1 MAGNN
6 ETKPKPRLW
15 VVTELYYPEETST
28 GHHMTKIAEG
38 LTSDFAV
45 GVICGQPNYSKRGIT
60 VPKHETR
67 NDVKIFR
74 VPGTR
79 LDKNV
84 ILFRLIN
91 MLTLGTAVFFRA
103 ILSFRKTDQVLVVT
117 TPPNLPY
124 VCAFASLFRGSQY
137 TLLIHDN
144 YPQVLVAAGKAHPTS
159 AIVRIWHFLNRWLF
173 KYAAKIIVLG
183 RDMKTLVERE
193 TKGLDVPVV
202 SIPNWA
208 ELDLV
213 KPTDRDRN
221 PLLVELGLESKFVF
235 LYAGNMGYTNDLES
249 LARCAEML
257 PGDERIHFVFLG
269 SGAKKSW
276 LSDYIQNRYL
286 KNVTILDPRPRNEQ
300 SEFLNAC
307 DVAVITMVE
316 GMFGVSVPS
325 RIYNAIAAGKPLL
338 AITEPGS
345 ELARMIDE
353 EQVGW
358 WIPPGDKD
366 ALLNTVKA
374 IAANKAQLRSM
385 GARAREAAERK
396 YSLDRALSEYRRE
409 LVKA

>member
-6 ETKPKPRLW
+6 ETKPKHRLW
-15 VVTELYYPEETST
+15 IVTELYYPEETST

-38 LTSDFAV
+38 LTGDFAV
-45 GVICGQPNYSKRGIT
+45 SVICGQPNYSKRGIT
-60 VPKHETR
+60 VPKRQTH

-91 MLTLGTAVFFRA
+91 MLTLGTTVFFTA
-103 ILSFRKTDQVLVVT
+103 VLSFRQGDQILVVT

-124 VCAFASLFRGSQY
+124 ACAVASLLRGSQY
-137 TLLIHDN
+137 TLLIHDS
-144 YPQVLVAAGKAHPTS
+144 YPQVLVAAGKAQPNS

-173 KYAAKIIVLG
+173 KYAVKIIVLG
-183 RDMKTLVERE
+183 RDMKALVERE
-193 TKGLDVPVV
+193 TEGLDVPVV

-213 KPTDRDRN
+213 RPTDRERN
-221 PLLVELGLESKFVF
+221 PLLVELGLEEKFVF

-249 LARCAEML
+249 LASCAEML
-257 PGDERIHFVFLG
+257 SGDERIHFVFLG

-276 LSDYIQNRYL
+276 LSGYIRNRNL

-300 SEFLNAC
+300 PEFLNAC
-307 DVAVITMVE
+307 DVALITMVK

-353 EQVGW
+353 ENVGW
-358 WIPPGDKD
+358 WIPPGNKD
-366 ALLNTVKA
+366 ALLETVKA
-374 IAANKAQLRSM
+374 IAADKAQLRSM